1 MTDEKKSFILY
12 REWRDIIQELTLEQR
27 GILITAIFDV
37 VNGNTP
43 LEMDGMTKICFKVMH
58 SQINRDAERWED
70 IRKKRKEAGEK
81 SAEARAKQ
89 KEANQ
94 TNANFVKHK
103 ETNPT
108 VSVND
113 NVTVDDNVTQ
123 SPQKPP
129 VGADVTAERF
139 DAFWNAYPKKIGKG
153 AAEKAFKKIKPS
165 GDLLQRMLSAVE
177 VQKQSDQWRRDNGQY
192 IPNPATW
199 LNQTRW
205 EDEGTAQPNNQDI
218 SLDEFF
224 S

>member
-153 AAEKAFKKIKPS
+153 AAERAFKKIKPS
-165 GDLLQRMLSAVE
+165 GDLLQKMLDAVE
-177 VQKQSDQWRRDNGQY
+177 QQRQSDQWRRDNGQY

-205 EDEGTAQPNNQDI
+205 EDEGTAQPNSQDI